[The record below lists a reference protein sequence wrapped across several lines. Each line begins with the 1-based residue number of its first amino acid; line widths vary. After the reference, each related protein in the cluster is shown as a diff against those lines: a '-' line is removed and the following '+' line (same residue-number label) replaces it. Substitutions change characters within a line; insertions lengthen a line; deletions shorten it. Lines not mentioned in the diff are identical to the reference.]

1 MVFFVKLYLGD
12 IMQRYFVKEKVTNSD
27 LFILSSDDSHHIKN
41 VMRMNLNDEIE
52 VVYNGDVCLCEIV
65 DVSTNIKAKII
76 SEIESDSELSC
87 HVTIAQSLLNEQKMD
102 FILQKTC
109 ELGVSEIIPL
119 QTARSII
126 NLKGKEEKKL
136 IRWNKIVKEA
146 SEQSKRSKIPTINN
160 VMSLKDLINLD
171 YDYKLLCAVNEMT
184 TTIKKVLSKVKTC
197 DKILF
202 VIGPEG
208 GFSKEEEQLLI
219 QNGFISVSFGSR
231 VLRSETAGI
240 YIMSLMNYILME

>member
-1 MVFFVKLYLGD
+1 
-12 IMQRYFVKEKVTNSD
+12 MQRYFIKDYNYHPLEHCKSTFTLN
-27 LFILSSDDSHHIKN
+27 IDDSHHIKN
-41 VMRMNLNDEIE
+41 VMRMKLNDNIE
-52 VVYNGDVCLCEIV
+52 VVYNNNVYLCEIIDLKDNV
-65 DVSTNIKAKII
+65 KAQII
-76 SEIESDSELSC
+76 DTIEGNSELPC
-87 HVTIAQSLLNEQKMD
+87 HITIAQSLVNEQKMD

-109 ELGVSEIIPL
+109 ELGASEIIPI
-119 QTARSII
+119 QTSRSII

-146 SEQSKRSKIPTINN
+146 SEQSKRNKIPTVNKVIN
-160 VMSLKDLINLD
+160 LKELINLD

-184 TTIKKVLSKVKTC
+184 TTIKKVLSNIKSC
-197 DKILF
+197 DRILF

-219 QNGFISVSFGSR
+219 DNGFTSISFGKR

-240 YIMSLMNYILME
+240 YIMSIINYILME

>member
-1 MVFFVKLYLGD
+1 
-12 IMQRYFVKEKVTNSD
+12 MQRYFIKEKPTNTNIFT
-27 LFILSSDDSHHIKN
+27 LNNDDSHHIKN
-41 VMRMNLNDEIE
+41 VMRMKINDNIEIVYNETVYLCKITNLNDNVTTQIIE
-52 VVYNGDVCLCEIV
+52 QIK
-65 DVSTNIKAKII
+65 TNN
-76 SEIESDSELSC
+76 ELPC
-87 HVTIAQSLLNEQKMD
+87 HITIAQALVNEQKMD

-119 QTARSII
+119 HTTRSII

-146 SEQSKRSKIPTINN
+146 SEQSKRNKVPIVNNTMKINE
-160 VMSLKDLINLD
+160 LINLD

-184 TTIKKVLSKVKTC
+184 TTIKKVLSNIKSY

-202 VIGPEG
+202 VVGPEG
-208 GFSKEEEQLLI
+208 GFTKEEEQLLI
-219 QNGFISVSFGSR
+219 ENGFTSISFGKR

-240 YIMSLMNYILME
+240 YIMSVINYILME